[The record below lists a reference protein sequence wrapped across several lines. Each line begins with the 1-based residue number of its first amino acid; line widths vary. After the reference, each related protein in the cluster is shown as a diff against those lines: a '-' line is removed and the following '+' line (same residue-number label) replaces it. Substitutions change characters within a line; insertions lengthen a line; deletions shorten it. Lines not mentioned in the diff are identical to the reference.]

1 MSTIKV
7 FLGKIRRLAFFP
19 AILYSEQIMSI
30 RITGGLWR
38 GRLLDVPK
46 KRVRPTQ
53 DRVRAAIFSALQDVI
68 PGARVLDL
76 FAGTGA
82 FGLEALSRG
91 ASFACF
97 VENNRSVLAYL
108 RSNAARLICG
118 AEAGHGK
125 DTKVGKFLIIRSD
138 AMSFVMHSPDDCETD
153 IIFADPP
160 YDSNGDWI
168 KKILFHL
175 SRRSILTKK
184 GYLILESSA
193 KSPLIEATGWDI
205 YWKRLYGETRICF
218 YRLRLKGTKAE
229 GT

>member
-1 MSTIKV
+1 
-7 FLGKIRRLAFFP
+7 
-19 AILYSEQIMSI
+19 MSI

-46 KRVRPTQ
+46 TGVRPTQ

-68 PGARVLDL
+68 PGASVLDL

-97 VENNRSVLAYL
+97 VEKNRSILAYL
-108 RSNAARLICG
+108 RSNVARLICG

-125 DTKVGKFLIIRSD
+125 DAEVGKFLIIRAD
-138 AMSFVMHSPDDCETD
+138 AMSFVMHSPDDCENN

-160 YDSNGDWI
+160 YDSDGEWSKI
-168 KKILFHL
+168 ILFHL
-175 SRRSILTKK
+175 SRRSILAKK
-184 GYLILESSA
+184 GYLIIESSA
-193 KSPLIEATGWDI
+193 NSPLIKAEGWNI
-205 YWKRLYGETRICF
+205 YWERLYGETRICI
-218 YRLRLKGTKAE
+218 YQLKKKGT
-229 GT
+229 

>member
-1 MSTIKV
+1 
-7 FLGKIRRLAFFP
+7 
-19 AILYSEQIMSI
+19 MSI
-30 RITGGLWR
+30 RITGGVWR
-38 GRLLDVPK
+38 GRLLDVPEK
-46 KRVRPTQ
+46 GVRPTQ

-68 PGARVLDL
+68 PGASVLDL

-125 DTKVGKFLIIRSD
+125 DIEVGKFLIIRSD
-138 AMSFVMHSPDDCETD
+138 AMSFVMDSPDDCATD

-160 YDSNGDWI
+160 YDSRGEWAKI
-168 KKILFHL
+168 ILFHL
-175 SRRSILTKK
+175 SRRSILAKK
-184 GYLILESSA
+184 GYLIIESSA
-193 KSPLIEATGWDI
+193 KSPLIEAKGWSI
-205 YWKRLYGETRICF
+205 YWERLYGETRICI
-218 YRLRLKGTKAE
+218 YRQKLKGT
-229 GT
+229 

>member
-1 MSTIKV
+1 
-7 FLGKIRRLAFFP
+7 
-19 AILYSEQIMSI
+19 MSI

-46 KRVRPTQ
+46 KGVRPTQ

-91 ASFACF
+91 AAFACF

-108 RSNAARLICG
+108 RSNIARLICG

-125 DTKVGKFLIIRSD
+125 DNEVGKFLVIRSD
-138 AMSFVMHSPDDCETD
+138 AMSFVMHSPDDVKPD

-160 YDSNGDWI
+160 YDSHGEWSKI
-168 KKILFHL
+168 ILFHL
-175 SRRSILTKK
+175 YRRSILAKK
-184 GYLILESSA
+184 GYLIIESSA
-193 KSPLIEATGWDI
+193 KSPRVEAEGWSI
-205 YWKRLYGETRICF
+205 YWERLYGETRVCI
-218 YRLRLKGTKAE
+218 YQQEERSQ
-229 GT
+229 